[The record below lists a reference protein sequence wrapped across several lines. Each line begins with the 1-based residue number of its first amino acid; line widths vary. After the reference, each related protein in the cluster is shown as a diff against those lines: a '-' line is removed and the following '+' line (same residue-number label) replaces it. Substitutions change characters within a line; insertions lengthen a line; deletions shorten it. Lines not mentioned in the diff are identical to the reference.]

1 MRGTRAR
8 RVAAV
13 LLTAL
18 ALGAMSLATA
28 AQLGVASATLQA
40 GDDVVA
46 TCQPT
51 DAAIT
56 VEPVVQLSNGS
67 YVVSAVRVSGVS
79 TDCNG
84 HQFKARLLRTD
95 GTTIG
100 SELSGTLVLP
110 AQPFD
115 VPVPSV
121 SAATWG
127 GVSIVI
133 FD

>member
-1 MRGTRAR
+1 
-8 RVAAV
+8 
-13 LLTAL
+13 
-18 ALGAMSLATA
+18 MSLATA

>member
-1 MRGTRAR
+1 MRATRAR
-8 RVAAV
+8 KVTAV
-13 LLTAL
+13 LLAAL
-18 ALGAMSLATA
+18 ALGALSLAAA
-28 AQLGVASATLQA
+28 AQLDVSSTTLEA
-40 GDDVVA
+40 GDDAVA
-46 TCQPT
+46 TCQPV
-51 DAAIT
+51 DEPIT
-56 VEPVVQLSNGS
+56 VEPVVQLSNGV
-67 YVVSAVRVSGVS
+67 YVVAAVRVSGVS

-84 HQFKARLLRTD
+84 HQFKARLVRTD

-115 VPVPSV
+115 VPVPAAP
-121 SAATWG
+121 AATWG